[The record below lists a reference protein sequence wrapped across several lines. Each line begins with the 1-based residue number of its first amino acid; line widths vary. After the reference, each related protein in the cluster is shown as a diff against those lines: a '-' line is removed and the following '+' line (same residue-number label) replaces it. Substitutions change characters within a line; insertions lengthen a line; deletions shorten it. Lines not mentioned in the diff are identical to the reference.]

1 MSPFYPWSDRI
12 FGVTAGFVLAGLLG
26 LSPPAQALDF
36 KVYPYNTP
44 NEDEVELAYWWTDF
58 VQSDKRYN
66 YFGKVLDKQG
76 LQQQS
81 LEIEYGMTDRWT
93 IAGYADFEKPKDGD
107 FKYVQARA
115 VMSRYRFFEQGE
127 RFLDGAV
134 EIEYYL
140 PYKKYSNGEK
150 VETRVIIEK
159 DIRQIS
165 IMLNPIFEKDVS
177 GSEVEAGME
186 FEYAAGLYF
195 RATPL
200 LTPGLEFYGVMGELS
215 NMKPKDQQEHYIFPR
230 LGLKLGHRAKFDLG
244 YGFGLTQASDDR
256 VIKAILELEFP

>member
-1 MSPFYPWSDRI
+1 MFR
-12 FGVTAGFVLAGLLG
+12 VMAGLITAAWIGIAL
-26 LSPPAQALDF
+26 PAHALDF
-36 KVYPYNTP
+36 KVYPYTTP
-44 NEDEVELAYWWTDF
+44 SEGEMELAYWWTTF
-58 VQSDKRYN
+58 VKSDKSYD
-66 YFGKVLDKQG
+66 YFGKPLNKQG

-93 IAGYADFEKPKDGD
+93 IAGYADFEKPKDGE

-127 RFLDGAV
+127 RFIDGAV

-140 PYKKYSNGEK
+140 PYKKYSNAEK
-150 VETRVIIEK
+150 IETRVILEK

-165 IMLNPIFEKDVS
+165 IMLNPVFEKDVS
-177 GSEVEAGME
+177 GSEVGAGME

-195 RATPL
+195 RATPW

-215 NMKPKDQQEHYIFPR
+215 NLKPKNQQEHYIFPR
-230 LGLKLGHRAKFDLG
+230 LGFKFQHRVSIDIG
-244 YGFGLTQASDDR
+244 YGFGLTHASDDR
-256 VIKAILELEFP
+256 VIKTILELEFP

>member
-1 MSPFYPWSDRI
+1 M
-12 FGVTAGFVLAGLLG
+12 AGLITAAWIGIAL
-26 LSPPAQALDF
+26 PAHALDF
-36 KVYPYNTP
+36 KVYPYTTP
-44 NEDEVELAYWWTDF
+44 SEDEVELAYWWNT
-58 VQSDKRYN
+58 VVKSDRSYD
-66 YFGKVLDKQG
+66 YFGKLLDKQG

-93 IAGYADFEKPKDGD
+93 IAGYADFEKPKDGE

-127 RFLDGAV
+127 RFIDGAV

-140 PYKKYSNGEK
+140 PYKKYSNAEK
-150 VETRVIIEK
+150 IETRVILEK

-177 GSEVEAGME
+177 GSEVDAGME

-215 NMKPKDQQEHYIFPR
+215 NLKPKNQQEHYIFPR
-230 LGLKLGHRAKFDLG
+230 LGFKFQHRMGLDIG